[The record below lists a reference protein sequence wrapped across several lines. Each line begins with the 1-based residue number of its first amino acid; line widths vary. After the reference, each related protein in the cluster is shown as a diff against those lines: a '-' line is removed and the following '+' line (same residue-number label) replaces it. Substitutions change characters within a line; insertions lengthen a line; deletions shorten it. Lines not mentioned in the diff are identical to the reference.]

1 MSADIFLA
9 GMRRVA
15 GAVTVI
21 TTNGSDGE
29 RRGLTATA
37 ICSLSVEPP
46 SLIACVHRKT
56 WVAQFA
62 PLAGVFAV
70 NVLSHAQEPIARAF
84 AGHTPL
90 AGADRFTA
98 GEWRAGT
105 TGAPIVCGALVSFQ
119 CRLDKLI
126 EHTTHVILIG
136 EVVETSIGDGDSLVY
151 LDGGFSSVPRSQP
164 AA

>member
-9 GMRRVA
+9 GMRRIA

-21 TTNGSDGE
+21 TTTGGNGE

-37 ICSLSVEPP
+37 VCSLSVEPP
-46 SLIACVHRKT
+46 SLVACVNRKT
-56 WVAQFA
+56 WVAQFVRD
-62 PLAGVFAV
+62 AGVFAV
-70 NVLSHAQEPIARAF
+70 NVLSHSQESIARTF

-90 AGADRFTA
+90 AGADRFSS
-98 GEWRAGT
+98 GDWRAGR
-105 TGAPIVCGALVSFQ
+105 TGAPVVAGALASFE
-119 CRLDKLI
+119 CRLGKLI

-136 EVVETSIGDGDSLVY
+136 EVVETAIGDGDSLVY
-151 LDGGFSSVPRSQP
+151 LDGSFSAVPRQQP